1 MTVKLAY
8 LVSPKPGKYVLMIQ
22 PDGWPDPLEYEIEDF
37 HLANIVAD
45 GAHYLLRKS
54 ILSKE
59 PIMKRGSK

>member
-8 LVSPKPGKYVLMIQ
+8 LVSPEPGKYALMIQ
-22 PDGWPDPLEYEIEDF
+22 PIGIQEPVRFEIEDY

-54 ILSKE
+54 KLSND
-59 PIMKRGSK
+59 PIMKRESK